1 MKNILLGITSG
12 IACYKALDITSQLT
26 KKGYNVTVIMS
37 DNAKNLISP
46 SLFQVISKNK
56 VYYENFE
63 KDEIDVYHIE
73 LIKNND
79 LVVIVPATLN
89 IIGKLSNGI
98 ADDFISTCL
107 SVSDPNKTLIFP
119 AMNTR
124 MYTNPVNQYNMNKL
138 KDFGYDIIEADTGFL
153 ACGENGIG
161 KLPNI
166 DKIIDYIEYRIN
178 KNENLKNKSILITA
192 GGTKEPIDPV
202 RTITNNSS
210 GKMGISLAKEAK
222 LMGANVTLIS
232 TKKDINI
239 PRYIDKI
246 IYVETTQEMLEA
258 VNNEKDKMDA
268 IIMAAA
274 VSDFKIKNYSNQK
287 IKKKDMNNDLK
298 LELELNKDILIELSK
313 NKNRKYLLVG
323 FAAESQNLIENA
335 RLKLEKKDLDFI
347 IANDISDKTIG
358 FNSDYNKVCIIDK
371 NLNEYEIKYNTKDI
385 ISKEILKTI
394 FKI

>member
-26 KKGYNVTVIMS
+26 KKGYNVTVMMS

-107 SVSDPNKTLIFP
+107 SASDPNKTLIFT

-166 DKIIDYIEYRIN
+166 NKIIDYIEYRIN

-239 PRYIDKI
+239 PSYIDKI

>member
-26 KKGYNVTVIMS
+26 KKGYNVTVMMS

-107 SVSDPNKTLIFP
+107 SASDPNKTLIFP

-124 MYTNPVNQYNMNKL
+124 MYTNPLNQYNMNKL
-138 KDFGYDIIEADTGFL
+138 KDVGYDIIEADTGFL

-239 PRYIDKI
+239 PSYIDKI
-246 IYVETTQEMLEA
+246 IYVETTQEMLES

-313 NKNRKYLLVG
+313 NK
-323 FAAESQNLIENA
+323 
-335 RLKLEKKDLDFI
+335 
-347 IANDISDKTIG
+347 
-358 FNSDYNKVCIIDK
+358 KV
-371 NLNEYEIKYNTKDI
+371 
-385 ISKEILKTI
+385 
-394 FKI
+394 KI

>member
-26 KKGYNVTVIMS
+26 KKGYNVTVMMS

-79 LVVIVPATLN
+79 LVVIIPATLN

-107 SVSDPNKTLIFP
+107 SASDPNKTLIFP

-124 MYTNPVNQYNMNKL
+124 MYTNPLNQYNMNKL

-239 PRYIDKI
+239 PSYIDKI
-246 IYVETTQEMLEA
+246 IYVETTQEMFEA

-268 IIMAAA
+268 IIMAA
-274 VSDFKIKNYSNQK
+274 VFSDFKIKNYSNQK

>member
-26 KKGYNVTVIMS
+26 KKGYNVTVMMS

-79 LVVIVPATLN
+79 LVVIIPATLN

-107 SVSDPNKTLIFP
+107 SASDPNKTLIFP

-124 MYTNPVNQYNMNKL
+124 MYTNPLNQYNMNKL

-239 PRYIDKI
+239 PSYIDKI
-246 IYVETTQEMLEA
+246 IYVETTQEMFEA

>member
-26 KKGYNVTVIMS
+26 KKGYNVTVMMS

-239 PRYIDKI
+239 PSYIDKI
-246 IYVETTQEMLEA
+246 IYVETTQEMLES

-371 NLNEYEIKYNTKDI
+371 NSNEYEIKYNTKDI

>member
-26 KKGYNVTVIMS
+26 KKGYNVTVMMS

-107 SVSDPNKTLIFP
+107 SASDPNKTLIFP

-166 DKIIDYIEYRIN
+166 NKIIDYIEYRIN

-239 PRYIDKI
+239 PSYIDKI

>member
-26 KKGYNVTVIMS
+26 KKGYNVTVMMS

-166 DKIIDYIEYRIN
+166 DKTIDYIEYRIN

-239 PRYIDKI
+239 PSYIDKI
-246 IYVETTQEMLEA
+246 IYVETTQEMLES

-358 FNSDYNKVCIIDK
+358 FNSDYNKVYIIDK

>member
-26 KKGYNVTVIMS
+26 KKGYNVTVMMS

-46 SLFQVISKNK
+46 SLFQIISKNK

-79 LVVIVPATLN
+79 LVVIIPATLN

-107 SVSDPNKTLIFP
+107 SASDPNKTLIFP

-124 MYTNPVNQYNMNKL
+124 MYTNPVNKYNINKL

-210 GKMGISLAKEAK
+210 GKMGISLAK
-222 LMGANVTLIS
+222 
-232 TKKDINI
+232 KDINI
-239 PRYIDKI
+239 PSYIDKI

-335 RLKLEKKDLDFI
+335 RLKWEKKDLDFI

>member
-26 KKGYNVTVIMS
+26 KKGYNVTVMMS

-153 ACGENGIG
+153 ACG
-161 KLPNI
+161 
-166 DKIIDYIEYRIN
+166 
-178 KNENLKNKSILITA
+178 
-192 GGTKEPIDPV
+192 
-202 RTITNNSS
+202 
-210 GKMGISLAKEAK
+210 
-222 LMGANVTLIS
+222 
-232 TKKDINI
+232 
-239 PRYIDKI
+239 
-246 IYVETTQEMLEA
+246 
-258 VNNEKDKMDA
+258 
-268 IIMAAA
+268 
-274 VSDFKIKNYSNQK
+274 
-287 IKKKDMNNDLK
+287 
-298 LELELNKDILIELSK
+298 
-313 NKNRKYLLVG
+313 
-323 FAAESQNLIENA
+323 
-335 RLKLEKKDLDFI
+335 
-347 IANDISDKTIG
+347 
-358 FNSDYNKVCIIDK
+358 
-371 NLNEYEIKYNTKDI
+371 
-385 ISKEILKTI
+385 
-394 FKI
+394 

>member
-1 MKNILLGITSG
+1 
-12 IACYKALDITSQLT
+12 
-26 KKGYNVTVIMS
+26 
-37 DNAKNLISP
+37 
-46 SLFQVISKNK
+46 
-56 VYYENFE
+56 
-63 KDEIDVYHIE
+63 
-73 LIKNND
+73 
-79 LVVIVPATLN
+79 
-89 IIGKLSNGI
+89 
-98 ADDFISTCL
+98 
-107 SVSDPNKTLIFP
+107 
-119 AMNTR
+119 
-124 MYTNPVNQYNMNKL
+124 
-138 KDFGYDIIEADTGFL
+138 
-153 ACGENGIG
+153 
-161 KLPNI
+161 
-166 DKIIDYIEYRIN
+166 
-178 KNENLKNKSILITA
+178 
-192 GGTKEPIDPV
+192 
-202 RTITNNSS
+202 
-210 GKMGISLAKEAK
+210 MGISLAKEAK

-239 PRYIDKI
+239 PSYIDKI
-246 IYVETTQEMLEA
+246 IYVETTQEMLES

-358 FNSDYNKVCIIDK
+358 FNSDYNKVYIIDK

>member
-26 KKGYNVTVIMS
+26 KKGYNVTVMMS

-239 PRYIDKI
+239 PSYIDKI
-246 IYVETTQEMLEA
+246 IYVETTQEMLES

-323 FAAESQNLIENA
+323 FAAESQNLMENA

>member
-12 IACYKALDITSQLT
+12 IACYKGLEITSQFT
-26 KKGYNVTVIMS
+26 KKGYNVTVMMS

-239 PRYIDKI
+239 PSYIDKI
-246 IYVETTQEMLEA
+246 IYVETTQEMLES

-371 NLNEYEIKYNTKDI
+371 NSNEYEIKYNTKDI

>member
-26 KKGYNVTVIMS
+26 KKGYNVTVMMS

-239 PRYIDKI
+239 PSYIDKI
-246 IYVETTQEMLEA
+246 IYVETTQEMLES

-358 FNSDYNKVCIIDK
+358 FNSDYNKVYIIDK

>member
-26 KKGYNVTVIMS
+26 KKGYNVTVMMS

-79 LVVIVPATLN
+79 LVVIIPATLN

-107 SVSDPNKTLIFP
+107 SASDPNKTLIFP

-239 PRYIDKI
+239 PSYIDKI

-313 NKNRKYLLVG
+313 NKKRKYLLVG

>member
-26 KKGYNVTVIMS
+26 KKGYNVTVMMS

-46 SLFQVISKNK
+46 SLFQIISKNK

-79 LVVIVPATLN
+79 LVVIIPATLN

-107 SVSDPNKTLIFP
+107 SASDPNKTLIFP

-239 PRYIDKI
+239 PSYIDKI

>member
-26 KKGYNVTVIMS
+26 KKGYNVTVMMS

-79 LVVIVPATLN
+79 LVVIIPATLN

-107 SVSDPNKTLIFP
+107 SASDPNKTLIFP

-124 MYTNPVNQYNMNKL
+124 MYTNPLNQYNMNKL

-239 PRYIDKI
+239 PSYIDKI

-358 FNSDYNKVCIIDK
+358 FNSDYNKVYIIDK

>member
-26 KKGYNVTVIMS
+26 KKGYNVTVMMS

-107 SVSDPNKTLIFP
+107 SASDPNKTLIFP

-166 DKIIDYIEYRIN
+166 NKIIDYIEYRIN

-239 PRYIDKI
+239 PSYIDKI

-313 NKNRKYLLVG
+313 NKHRKYLLVG

>member
-26 KKGYNVTVIMS
+26 KKGYNVTVMMS
-37 DNAKNLISP
+37 GNAKNLISP

-107 SVSDPNKTLIFP
+107 SASDPNKTLIFP

-166 DKIIDYIEYRIN
+166 NKIIDYIEYRIN

-239 PRYIDKI
+239 PSYIDKI

-323 FAAESQNLIENA
+323 FAAESQNLMENS
-335 RLKLEKKDLDFI
+335 RLKL
-347 IANDISDKTIG
+347 
-358 FNSDYNKVCIIDK
+358 
-371 NLNEYEIKYNTKDI
+371 
-385 ISKEILKTI
+385 
-394 FKI
+394 

>member
-26 KKGYNVTVIMS
+26 KKGYNVTVMMS

-46 SLFQVISKNK
+46 SLFQIISKNK

-79 LVVIVPATLN
+79 LVVIIPATLN

-107 SVSDPNKTLIFP
+107 SASDPNKTLIFP

-239 PRYIDKI
+239 PSYIDKI

-313 NKNRKYLLVG
+313 NKKRKYLLVG

-371 NLNEYEIKYNTKDI
+371 SLNEYEIKYNTKDI

>member
-26 KKGYNVTVIMS
+26 KKGYNVTVMMS

-246 IYVETTQEMLEA
+246 IYVETTQEMLES